1 MVRGMTELQA
11 EQIRKMRTQGVG
23 YRAIASV
30 VGLSRDIVRNFCR
43 AHGMDG
49 YASALTKNIQEQM
62 MLGKACL
69 YCGAELIQPSTGRP
83 KKFCSDKCRREWWK
97 AHPEKLHRKDTA
109 IYTMTCARCDKEFT
123 SYGNKNRK
131 YCSHDCYIKA
141 RFWEGL
147 EDRVQK
153 AAD

>member
-30 VGLSRDIVRNFCR
+30 VGLSRDIVRNYCR
-43 AHGMDG
+43 SHGMDG
-49 YASALTKNIQEQM
+49 YASAFTKNIQEQM

-109 IYTMTCARCDKEFT
+109 IYTMTL
-123 SYGNKNRK
+123 SLI
-131 YCSHDCYIKA
+131 HI
-141 RFWEGL
+141 
-147 EDRVQK
+147 
-153 AAD
+153 

>member
-11 EQIRKMRTQGVG
+11 EQIRKMRTQGIG

-30 VGLSRDIVRNFCR
+30 VGLSRDIVRNYCR

-69 YCGAELIQPSTGRP
+69 YCGSELIQPSTGRP
-83 KKFCSDKCRREWWK
+83 KKFCSDKCRRE
-97 AHPEKLHRKDTA
+97 
-109 IYTMTCARCDKEFT
+109 
-123 SYGNKNRK
+123 
-131 YCSHDCYIKA
+131 
-141 RFWEGL
+141 
-147 EDRVQK
+147 
-153 AAD
+153 